1 VNKTFTEEKTNE
13 FLKLIKY
20 SDYSFVKQFNKT
32 PIRISMLSLLL
43 SFKPLRKALQ
53 KVLNEAYVPQDINQ
67 KIMKHLVRRI
77 QALNYLYF
85 TKNELDFDGTRNNRP
100 KYIIMQCKD
109 VLIEKVLIDNGLTLN
124 MLLRHMLREM
134 LVDESHIRPYTIM
147 ARTYDGSP
155 RQIIK
160 TLEMELY
167 VGSQVFLVT
176 LQVMDIHPFYNILLG
191 RS

>member
-1 VNKTFTEEKTNE
+1 MEKTSE

-32 PIRISMLSLLL
+32 PIRISMSLLLL

-53 KVLNEAYVPQDINQ
+53 KVLNKVYVPQDINQ
-67 KIMKHLVRRI
+67 KTMKHLVRRI

-85 TKNELDFDGTRNNRP
+85 TKDELDFDGTRNNRP
-100 KYIIMQCKD
+100 KYITMQCKD
-109 VLIEKVLIDNGLTLN
+109 VIIGKVLIDNGLTLN

-134 LVDESHIRPYTIM
+134 FVDESHIRPYTIM
-147 ARTYDGSP
+147 ARTYDGSQ
-155 RQIIK
+155 RQIIE

-176 LQVMDIHPFYNILLG
+176 LQVMDIHPFYSILLG

>member
-1 VNKTFTEEKTNE
+1 
-13 FLKLIKY
+13 
-20 SDYSFVKQFNKT
+20 
-32 PIRISMLSLLL
+32 MLSLLL

-109 VLIEKVLIDNGLTLN
+109 VLIGKVLIDNGLTLN

-134 LVDESHIRPYTIM
+134 LVDESHIRHN
-147 ARTYDGSP
+147 D
-155 RQIIK
+155 K
-160 TLEMELY
+160 
-167 VGSQVFLVT
+167 
-176 LQVMDIHPFYNILLG
+176 NI
-191 RS
+191 

>member
-32 PIRISMLSLLL
+32 SIRISMLSLLL